1 MVLDE
6 ATANIDLETDNLIQ
20 TKLKELFGGCTVLI
34 IAHRLATI
42 IDADRI
48 LVMQQGRAI
57 EFDHPFNLL
66 AHSPQDQ
73 TITRQES
80 HFAQLLMST
89 GVETAQQL
97 FEIAKTK

>member
-66 AHSPQDQ
+66 AHSPQDY